1 MPLASIDHVLVAV
14 RDLEAVTADYEK
26 LTGRSVSLTGSH
38 PDYGTANA
46 IFQLENTYVEL
57 ISPVGEGPFADRLTA
72 FLDARGD
79 GLIGIA
85 LGTENA
91 QALSEE
97 WRAAGLHASAPQ
109 PGEGHA
115 PDGPDGPN
123 GGVRQWCNV
132 FVPEEDVLGLFLFAI
147 EHVSDASTRPI
158 AAPRGP
164 EAATLHAVDHVVV
177 NTPDGDRAVD
187 VFGTKMGIRLAL
199 DRDAPQWGARMMFF
213 RLGGITLE
221 VIQRYGDDKTPPMA
235 EDAPAFFWG
244 MAFRAADV
252 AAACDR
258 LAAAGVTVS
267 EVRKG
272 RKPGTVVATVKD
284 HSGGVPTLII
294 GPDPEAE
301 ANT

>member
-26 LTGRSVSLTGSH
+26 LIGRSVSLTGSH

-72 FLDARGD
+72 FLDACGD

-115 PDGPDGPN
+115 PDGWGGMRIPLPPLGNVRLLVAARLLRAGKSGFLTTIGGLTIGAVAFSSCTLVTTLSVMGGFRNDLKRKDNKYQDRNQSDDRYGNGPAASHPFQPISN
-123 GGVRQWCNV
+123 RIKEVGNRAPHDKRQDDIAQEPQCQKEQNCGNAPV
-132 FVPEEDVLGLFLFAI
+132 FELCSDRKGHLRLGL
-147 EHVSDASTRPI
+147 VS
-158 AAPRGP
+158 
-164 EAATLHAVDHVVV
+164 
-177 NTPDGDRAVD
+177 
-187 VFGTKMGIRLAL
+187 
-199 DRDAPQWGARMMFF
+199 
-213 RLGGITLE
+213 
-221 VIQRYGDDKTPPMA
+221 
-235 EDAPAFFWG
+235 
-244 MAFRAADV
+244 
-252 AAACDR
+252 
-258 LAAAGVTVS
+258 VS
-267 EVRKG
+267 
-272 RKPGTVVATVKD
+272 
-284 HSGGVPTLII
+284 
-294 GPDPEAE
+294 
-301 ANT
+301 